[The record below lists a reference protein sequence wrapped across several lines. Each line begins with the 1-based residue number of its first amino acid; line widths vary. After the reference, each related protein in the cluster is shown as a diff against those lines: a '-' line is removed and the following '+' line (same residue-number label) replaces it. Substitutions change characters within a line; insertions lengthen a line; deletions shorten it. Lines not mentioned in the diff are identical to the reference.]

1 MTGQARGFL
10 LVLLVVSSAA
20 LVAIVLP
27 FYGTLL
33 WALVI
38 ALLFAPLHRRLT
50 RLWGGR
56 STLAALF
63 ALGLAVVIVVLPLA
77 LVAMG
82 VMNELAVLYEQVQS
96 GQIRPQTWVRRLFDS
111 LPDVVTQL
119 LQRVGVVDVQALER
133 RLMGLLNETGRLIGA
148 GLLRY
153 GQNTFEL
160 GAKLFMM
167 LYVAFFLLRDGA
179 RLAVTLREALPMAPS
194 HQRQLSQKFSTVIR
208 ATVKGNFLVALLQ
221 GALGGLAMWVLDVRA
236 ALLAAVLM
244 AFLSLLPAVGAAL
257 VWAPVALFLLVDG
270 RPGAA
275 AGLVVWGVLVVGTV
289 DNLLRPLLVGRDT
302 RLPDWVVLM
311 STLGGMAV
319 FGINGFV
326 IGPVIVAMFFAVCH
340 IVWPAW
346 YGPAAAGEPP
356 SATGAPPAERP

>member
-1 MTGQARGFL
+1 MIGQPRGFL

-20 LVAIVLP
+20 LVAIMRP

-50 RLWGGR
+50 RRWGGR

-63 ALGLAVVIVVLPLA
+63 ALGMAVVIVVLPMA

-82 VMNELAVLYEQVQS
+82 MMNELAVLYEQVQS
-96 GQIRPQTWVRRLFDS
+96 GQIRPETWVRRLLDS
-111 LPDVVTQL
+111 LPDVVTNL
-119 LQRVGVVDVQALER
+119 LQRLGVVDVQALER
-133 RLMGLLNETGRLIGA
+133 RLMGLLNETGRFIGA

-160 GAKLFMM
+160 GAKLFIM

-179 RLAVTLREALPMAPS
+179 RLAATLREALPMAPS
-194 HQRQLSQKFSTVIR
+194 HQRQLSQKFRTVIR
-208 ATVKGNFLVALLQ
+208 ATVKGSLVIGLLQ
-221 GALGGLAMWVLDVRA
+221 GFLGGLAMWVLDVRA

-257 VWAPVALFLLVDG
+257 VWVPVALFLLVEG

-275 AGLVVWGVLVVGTV
+275 AGLFVWGVLVIGLV

-319 FGINGFV
+319 FGVNGFV
-326 IGPVIVAMFFAVCH
+326 IGPVIVAMFFAVWH
-340 IVWPAW
+340 IVLPASC
-346 YGPAAAGEPP
+346 GDSGADEPP
-356 SATGAPPAERP
+356 SATAESR